1 MSVVASP
8 LTDSHYQTIW
18 QIYPSHGSQCKS
30 CQPLPK
36 NQDVLD
42 NKTSPKLT
50 NTSTK
55 LTKHFLFCGDPV
67 CSLSPR
73 DNFGPSTTRTDF
85 NGLVTSGRR
94 FFIPWGGGFCHHQ
107 NLPQTKEKKDERTVN
122 RKKESLK
129 YENLRFKLQQN
140 QLCSEKSSPTRA
152 GPQEEAIAGA
162 KQVASIWI
170 ERRSCFVAWKIRPS
184 FRLEYAASHWKFLL
198 KTFQCKNSGFFQVI
212 LTRKYKKGFKWK
224 DPKKFFLECMSLNHS
239 VFLGRLQLHPKKT
252 PPSEVQR
259 RQWWLV
265 RRRPRRVARF
275 PPATSANW
283 LKWPWMPRTSQL

>member
-198 KTFQCKNSGFFQVI
+198 KIISVQDFRFLPGHS
-212 LTRKYKKGFKWK
+212 YKKIQERLQVKRSQ
-224 DPKKFFLECMSLNHS
+224 E
-239 VFLGRLQLHPKKT
+239 VFLGVYEFNSFSISW
-252 PPSEVQR
+252 PS
-259 RQWWLV
+259 
-265 RRRPRRVARF
+265 
-275 PPATSANW
+275 SAS
-283 LKWPWMPRTSQL
+283 P